1 MRPDKFKYI
10 NCLQRR
16 RRPTI
21 GEMGLVEK
29 AQLKCFIQ
37 TFTDEWRIFIERERE
52 CASFFA
58 YPIYNYHCIG
68 RVKLRLMIIFTNNF
82 QMTLDR
88 LRMYVCIEWR
98 CGKSLIKYFILM
110 IFNYIYRYFFLRVTL
125 TILLRNIYYILVRS
139 FGHNYFHFVNYTNF
153 VW

>member
-1 MRPDKFKYI
+1 M
-10 NCLQRR
+10 
-16 RRPTI
+16 
-21 GEMGLVEK
+21 
-29 AQLKCFIQ
+29 
-37 TFTDEWRIFIERERE
+37 FTTTTTTTDDRGDGAGWKSAIKMFYSNVHRWMENIHRER
-52 CASFFA
+52 ASFFA